1 MVNDMMEFY
10 LSRFGTEMAVRREEG
25 TRCVRVVV
33 GVVVMDD
40 VVVGG
45 WLSKIRRLSALWNV
59 LCSSLHKVLLGNDT
73 ARALINKDLLCVL
86 HRFDEFFRKR

>member
-10 LSRFGTEMAVRREEG
+10 LSRFGTEMAVRRE
-25 TRCVRVVV
+25 CVRVVV

-45 WLSKIRRLSALWNV
+45 WFSKMRQIVSTV
-59 LCSSLHKVLLGNDT
+59 ECT
-73 ARALINKDLLCVL
+73 MFINTQGTFGK
-86 HRFDEFFRKR
+86 

>member
-1 MVNDMMEFY
+1 MEFY
-10 LSRFGTEMAVRREEG
+10 LSLFGTEMAVRREEG

-73 ARALINKDLLCVL
+73 ARALTNKDLLCVL

>member
-1 MVNDMMEFY
+1 MMEFY
-10 LSRFGTEMAVRREEG
+10 LSRFGTEMAVRRE
-25 TRCVRVVV
+25 CVRVVV

>member
-10 LSRFGTEMAVRREEG
+10 LSRFGTEMAVRRE
-25 TRCVRVVV
+25 CVRVVV

>member
-10 LSRFGTEMAVRREEG
+10 LSRFGKEMAVRRE
-25 TRCVRVVV
+25 CVRIVV

>member
-10 LSRFGTEMAVRREEG
+10 LSRFGTEMAVRRE
-25 TRCVRVVV
+25 CVRVVV

-73 ARALINKDLLCVL
+73 TRALINKDLLCVP
-86 HRFDEFFRKR
+86 HTFDELFHKG

>member
-10 LSRFGTEMAVRREEG
+10 LSRFGKEMAVRRE
-25 TRCVRVVV
+25 CVRIVV

-59 LCSSLHKVLLGNDT
+59 LCS
-73 ARALINKDLLCVL
+73 
-86 HRFDEFFRKR
+86 

>member
-1 MVNDMMEFY
+1 MVNDMMKFY
-10 LSRFGTEMAVRREEG
+10 LGRFGTEMAVRRE
-25 TRCVRVVV
+25 CVRVVV

>member
-10 LSRFGTEMAVRREEG
+10 LSRFGTEMAVRRE
-25 TRCVRVVV
+25 CVRIVV